1 MNIKE
6 ELALNAKR
14 MQKEASMASKKW
26 SQTLPSAK
34 KLSNKLRKKEQSR
47 RQMAINYNNLC
58 HPSSQKDNRCIYC
71 LRLEKGYFYIG
82 QTTNLER
89 RFAMHMSGKGSAW
102 TRIHKPIEIIETIYV
117 EGISESDAVDL
128 EDKMTFRYADKHT
141 VRKVRGGRHCRVKHF

>member
-6 ELALNAKR
+6 ELALNARR

-26 SQTLPSAK
+26 SQTKPPDK
-34 KLSNKLRKKEQSR
+34 QLSNKLRSKMKSR
-47 RQMAINYNNLC
+47 SQMAINYNNLC

-89 RFAMHMSGKGSAW
+89 RFSIHMSGKGATW
-102 TRIHKPIEIIETIYV
+102 TKIHKPIDIIETIYI
-117 EGISESDAVDL
+117 EGITESDAVDQ
-128 EDKMTFRYADKHT
+128 EDAMTFRYADKHGQN
-141 VRKVRGGRHCRVKHF
+141 KVRGGRHCRVKHF